1 MAISSR
7 HVCDADLNCLIP
19 LSRIFTF
26 FVKYSRMLIY
36 ISFTDIFSWWTPFS
50 RSYELPTCRLCV
62 NRMSGVTVNVQT
74 TDQLS
79 TRLSSKTFSP
89 SSAGYS
95 RGREAFGRNLE
106 FNSRTCESNS
116 RFRSIASLPQLYP
129 AEDRIINE
137 ATPLESGDRLTVL
150 TSTNSTGFPNLMP
163 SVSCVT

>member
-1 MAISSR
+1 MDCDVVDLKIPLTSLPCVFIRICINYSFTWGKALITAGVHLAISSR

-95 RGREAFGRNLE
+95 QGREADKLSAEIWKSTPGLVSQIPDFG
-106 FNSRTCESNS
+106 
-116 RFRSIASLPQLYP
+116 P
-129 AEDRIINE
+129 
-137 ATPLESGDRLTVL
+137 
-150 TSTNSTGFPNLMP
+150 
-163 SVSCVT
+163 